1 MARASFVAGLNEI
14 LLVAAVLALADAIAA
29 LLLIRSSDFVA
40 QNAGQPDGRPAE
52 APEPARA

>member
-14 LLVAAVLALADAIAA
+14 LLVAAVLALVGAIAA

-40 QNAGQPDGRPAE
+40 QTGGQHDGRPAE
-52 APEPARA
+52 ALEPARA